1 MARMLG
7 KAYAVW
13 ARIEL
18 PNGGAVYG
26 IPVKPRQSRR
36 IKRAREAAELRRDLR
51 SGTKQG
57 DGLHGDQG

>member
-13 ARIEL
+13 ARIKL

-26 IPVKPRQSRR
+26 MQIPQKRARR
-36 IKRAREAAELRRDLR
+36 IKRAREKAQVRRM
-51 SGTKQG
+51 
-57 DGLHGDQG
+57 LHDQK